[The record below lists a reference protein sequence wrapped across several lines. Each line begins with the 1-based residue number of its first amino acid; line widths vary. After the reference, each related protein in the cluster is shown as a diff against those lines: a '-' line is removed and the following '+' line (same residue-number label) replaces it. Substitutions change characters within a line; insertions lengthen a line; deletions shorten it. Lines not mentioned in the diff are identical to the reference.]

1 MAELKNNGGE
11 ETKRGSDQVDIQKKE
26 IEQLKKRVLEAG
38 MPLPAERK
46 AFLEAERLKYISPVS
61 SEYELIRDYIDYLI
75 SLPWTQSCAEEID
88 VEKLKKVLDR
98 EYFGQKKMKEQIC
111 EYFSIRQLKKDI
123 KGSILCFVGPPGTG
137 KTSLAQSIALA
148 LNRKF
153 IRLSVAGFSTSQEIK
168 GERFGFSG
176 GHPGAIIKHLKEAG
190 CNNPLFLIEEVDNLG
205 NGAPKGEVISALLE
219 VLDAEHNFSF
229 IDNYL
234 GLTFDLSLVLFIA
247 TAKNMDEIPDAFL
260 DFYEI
265 IEFTGF
271 IEEEKLQIARR
282 YLIPSQTE
290 RHGLSE
296 KELQITDEAIKKI
309 IREYAIEE
317 GLRNLQKEIEII
329 CRKIARMR
337 ASGSGDFWRITED
350 NLTDY
355 LGTPVYIP
363 EIVEKKPEVG
373 VACGL
378 AWTASGGDIMLIEGL
393 RMRGSGQIFSTG
405 QLGGIIRETIQT
417 AHSYVRSQA
426 QLLGINYKDFTNY
439 DIHLHFPSEAIP
451 KDGPSAGLTITL
463 VIASVMSEKPI
474 KNDLAMTGE
483 VSLRGNILPVGGIK
497 EKLSAARRVGIKK
510 IVLPKANRRNL
521 PDLPE
526 ELIND
531 LEIIWVERMEEV
543 FEKALIGFEE
553 QKRILQVIEK
563 EMKKINMQ
571 RKKRKKKK

>member
-1 MAELKNNGGE
+1 MDEP
-11 ETKRGSDQVDIQKKE
+11 ETNRIEDMQKKE
-26 IEQLKKRVLEAG
+26 IGNLNGKIQGAG
-38 MPLPAERK
+38 LPLPVERK
-46 AFLEAERLKYISPVS
+46 ALLEAERLKFISPAS
-61 SEYELIRDYIDYLI
+61 SEYEMIREYIDYLI
-75 SLPWTQSCAEEID
+75 SLPWTRSCAEEID
-88 VEKLKKVLDR
+88 VEKLKRVLDQ

-111 EYFSIRQLKKDI
+111 EYFSIRQLRRDI
-123 KGSILCFVGPPGTG
+123 KGSILCFVGPAGTG

-153 IRLSVAGFSTSQEIK
+153 VRLSLAGFSTSQEIK
-168 GERFGFSG
+168 GERFGISSG
-176 GHPGAIIKHLKEAG
+176 YPGAILRLLKDAG
-190 CNNPLFLIEEVDNLG
+190 CNNPLFLLEEVDNLG

-219 VLDAEHNFSF
+219 VLDPEHNSSF
-229 IDNYL
+229 VDNYI
-234 GLTFDLSLVLFIA
+234 GLTFDLSQVLFVA
-247 TAKNMDEIPDAFL
+247 TAKNPDDIPDAFL
-260 DFYEI
+260 DYFEM

-271 IEEEKLQIARR
+271 IEEEKLQIARK
-282 YLIPSQTE
+282 YLLPSQLE

-317 GLRNLQKEIEII
+317 GLRNLQKGIEII
-329 CRKIARMR
+329 CRKIAWMR
-337 ASGSGDFWRITED
+337 ASGSGDFWRITEE

-363 EIVEKKPEVG
+363 EIVGKKPEVG

-393 RMRGSGQIFSTG
+393 KMKGSGQVFSTG

-426 QLLGINYKDFTNY
+426 PFLGISYKDFTSY

-474 KNDLAMTGE
+474 RNDLAMTGE

-510 IVLPKANRRNL
+510 IILPKANRRNL

-543 FEKALIGFEE
+543 FEKALVGFEE

-563 EMKKINMQ
+563 EMKKINK
-571 RKKRKKKK
+571 RKKRRKRKNKTEGK